1 MQKKHRRFSIIRALL
16 TGCVCL
22 VGSIGTF
29 ALYLVLTHNFHVV
42 SPGQVYRSGQVT
54 REMLIEKAREHG
66 IKSVLNLRGVSSD
79 TKWYEAET
87 QAARELGL
95 KHYDFPLSA
104 RREVTD
110 QEIDQL
116 LAMIDSAPK
125 PLLIHCKSGSDR
137 TGLASALYLYAR
149 ENKSPE
155 EASGQLTI
163 RCGHFPYLFWR
174 DTGRME
180 TSFRRYL
187 KNHTQPRS
195 VAVSI
200 Q

>member
-1 MQKKHRRFSIIRALL
+1 MQEKHRRFSVIRALL
-16 TGCVCL
+16 AGFFCV
-22 VGSIGTF
+22 VGLIGAF
-29 ALYLVLTHNFHVV
+29 ALYLFLTHNFHVV

-54 REMLIEKAREHG
+54 REMLIEKAREQG
-66 IKSVLNLRGVSSD
+66 IKSVLNLRGVSSE
-79 TKWYEAET
+79 TKWYDGEI

-104 RREVTD
+104 RQEVTD
-110 QEIDQL
+110 KQIDDL
-116 LAMIDSAPK
+116 LAIIDAAPK

-155 EASGQLTI
+155 EAGRQLSI

-174 DTGRME
+174 DTGRMG
-180 TSFRRYL
+180 TSFWRYL
-187 KNHTQPRS
+187 KNHTPPPS
-195 VAVSI
+195 VAKGM